1 MKNDKDF
8 MNQLGQLVI
17 TGLGGLTLTS
27 EEKTFIEKE
36 DIGGV
41 ILFTKNYE
49 SPAQLAE
56 LVNSI
61 QILRKEYPLFI
72 ATDHEGGRVVRFKT
86 HFTQFPPMLEIAR
99 LDSPKLLFE
108 VATIMSEELLACGVN
123 LNLAPVCDIWNN
135 EQNKVIWD
143 RAFGSDHE
151 TVSKFISSMIRGFQ
165 TSGMLSCAK
174 HFPGH
179 GNTTKDSHYDL
190 PIVKKP
196 MSELREEELQPF
208 IKAIKARVDI
218 VMMAHLI
225 VEGIDPQLPCSLS
238 PRAHELLRNELKF
251 KGLILSDD
259 MQMKAITDHR
269 GTGEAAMM
277 AIKAGSD
284 LVEYRDFDEA
294 VLGLEGLKKAY
305 KDKTIRVQD
314 FTERLNRIEETKKRF
329 FTDYK
334 PIYVPDI
341 EKKFNRKSTIQFVAD
356 LRKKIAEKSTQK

>member
-1 MKNDKDF
+1 MT
-8 MNQLGQLVI
+8 QLGQLVF
-17 TGLGGLTLTS
+17 TGIAGLTLG
-27 EEKTFIEKE
+27 EAEKKFIEKE

-41 ILFTKNYE
+41 ILFSKNYE

-61 QILRKEYPLFI
+61 QVLRKEYPLFI

-86 HFTQFPPMLEIAR
+86 QFTQFPPMLDIAK
-99 LDSPKLLFE
+99 LDSPKLFFE
-108 VATIMSEELLACGVN
+108 VATIMAEELLACGVN
-123 LNLAPVCDIWNN
+123 FNLAPVCDIWNN

-143 RAFGSDHE
+143 RAFGTDHE
-151 TVSKFISSMIRGFQ
+151 AVSKFISSMIRGFQ
-165 TSGMLSCAK
+165 TSGILSCAK

-196 MSELREEELQPF
+196 IDQIRAEEFQPF
-208 IKAIKARVDI
+208 IKAIKARVDCI
-218 VMMAHLI
+218 MMAHII
-225 VEGIDPQLPCSLS
+225 VEDIDPDLPCSLS
-238 PRAHELLRNELKF
+238 PRAHEILRGELKY

-277 AIKAGSD
+277 AIRAGSD
-284 LVEYRDFDEA
+284 LVEYRDMEEA
-294 VLGLEGLKKAY
+294 VLGLEGLKKAQ
-305 KDKTIRVQD
+305 KDKTIKAQD
-314 FTERLNRIEETKKRF
+314 FSDRLNRVEENKKRF

-341 EKKFNRKSTIQFVAD
+341 EKKFNRKSSQQFALD
-356 LRKKIAEKSTQK
+356 LKKKIADSIARK

>member
-1 MKNDKDF
+1 MT
-8 MNQLGQLVI
+8 QVGQLVF
-17 TGLGGLTLTS
+17 TGLSGYSLTA
-27 EEKTFIEKE
+27 EEKKFIEKE

-61 QILRKEYPLFI
+61 QVLRKEYPLFI

-86 HFTQFPPMLEIAR
+86 QFTQFPPMLEIAK
-99 LDSPKLLFE
+99 LDSPKLIFE
-108 VATIMSEELLACGVN
+108 VAEIMSEELLACGVN

-143 RAFGSDHE
+143 RAFGTDHE

-165 TSGMLSCAK
+165 TSGLLSCAK

-179 GNTTKDSHYDL
+179 GNTTKDSHVDL

-196 MSELREEELQPF
+196 LEQIRAEELQPF
-208 IKAIKARVDI
+208 IKAVKARVDM
-218 VMMAHLI
+218 VMMAHII
-225 VEGIDPQLPCSLS
+225 VEDIDPNLPCSLS
-238 PRAHELLRNELKF
+238 PKAHDILRNELKF

-284 LVEYRDFDEA
+284 LVEYRDMEEA
-294 VLGLEGLKKAY
+294 VLGLEGLKKAQ
-305 KDKTIRVQD
+305 KDKTIKAQEFAD
-314 FTERLNRIEETKKRF
+314 RLERIEETKKRY
-329 FTDYK
+329 FTEYK
-334 PIYVPDI
+334 PIYVPDL
-341 EKKFNRKSTIQFVAD
+341 EKKFNKKANQLFADD
-356 LRKKIAEKSTQK
+356 LRKKIAEKNAQKA